1 LSTAAPGVNRRGETL
16 MEGRDFRRLR
26 VIRTVA
32 EPIRLRR
39 NEVAFV
45 EIPAQW
51 AGAVASVIKMSDEY
65 RNGGLLVTNVGPAS
79 HAGAAGIG
87 RGDVLLRAD
96 GISLDSVESL
106 RRLTSRADGNH
117 KSARGLT
124 VEGLRGAQ
132 EITFKPAQGRLG
144 ITVSPLLHR
153 SGHAH
158 RSERRATQAAGAPRA
173 VPKPRAADQSP
184 VEDMTLVEVPGHLL
198 ANVLLLKRMIAR
210 PANAKQRKDVT
221 ALLASAAR
229 LA

>member
-1 LSTAAPGVNRRGETL
+1 
-16 MEGRDFRRLR
+16 MEARDFRRLR

-51 AGAVASVIKMSDEY
+51 AGAVASVIKMSEEY
-65 RNGGLLVTNVGPAS
+65 RNVGLLVTNVGPAS

-87 RGDVLLRAD
+87 RGDVLLRAN

-106 RRLTSRADGNH
+106 RRLTSHVDGNH
-117 KSARGLT
+117 KSAGGLT
-124 VEGLRGAQ
+124 IEALRGGQ
-132 EITFKPAQGRLG
+132 EITFTPAPGPLG

-153 SGHAH
+153 SGPA
-158 RSERRATQAAGAPRA
+158 RRRERRTTQAAGASRA
-173 VPKPRAADQSP
+173 EHTSGAVEQSP

-198 ANVLLLKRMIAR
+198 ANVLLLKRIIAR

-221 ALLASAAR
+221 ALLAAAG